1 MTQFNSALGDK
12 SQRFKG
18 ALQRRERSL
27 CIQINRGGSPFFYF
41 LFCTWMFWLS
51 PTVLC
56 VFTFLIHTRTFFP
69 TPPAPPIPPHPHL
82 SCTTSVSCEG
92 PSGSITTFLSL
103 PPPPCVNSLQIPVA
117 LQAAFMFS
125 SLFPLFHVLWCTEKE
140 CTQLSKLH
148 LCLED
153 CMGSRCQVSLN
164 PPTHP
169 TAATH
174 RIPH

>member
-1 MTQFNSALGDK
+1 MNVRSAYKYKPG
-12 SQRFKG
+12 
-18 ALQRRERSL
+18 
-27 CIQINRGGSPFFYF
+27 FFF
-41 LFCTWMFWLS
+41 FCTWMFWLS

-92 PSGSITTFLSL
+92 PSGSITTFLSLLL

-164 PPTHP
+164 PPNSSYTQNSTLKMQISWFWWIP
-169 TAATH
+169 ECPKH
-174 RIPH
+174 RNARTGW